1 MQNIV
6 SLCSH
11 CHNLLHYGR
20 FEDKKPILEK
30 LYNERKEAL
39 KECGIEN
46 NLRAIRVILSINQA
60 KVSPSKTSSYDLCEK
75 KLTVGSLSLNDIVI

>member
-1 MQNIV
+1 MRDVV

-30 LYNERKEAL
+30 LYNERKQAL
-39 KECGIEN
+39 KECGIDITWEQ
-46 NLRAIRVILSINQA
+46 LE
-60 KVSPSKTSSYDLCEK
+60 SYYR
-75 KLTVGSLSLNDIVI
+75 